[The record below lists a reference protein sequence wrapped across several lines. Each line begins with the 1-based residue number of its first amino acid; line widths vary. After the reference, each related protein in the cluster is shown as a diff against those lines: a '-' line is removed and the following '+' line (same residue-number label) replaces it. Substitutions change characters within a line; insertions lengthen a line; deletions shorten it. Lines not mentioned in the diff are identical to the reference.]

1 MRYAPLLALLA
12 LGCSETPAPD
22 VDAQVDAS
30 RPDLCVC
37 VDGSIP
43 PDVAVEDR
51 SDVVDAGGV
60 DVVDAPTPVDA
71 PDVPELPDVVDA
83 AVSADAVD
91 AGEADVPGLDVAPDA
106 AAVDAPDVQLA
117 DVVDAAGC
125 DAALAV
131 DPLNCGTCGNVC
143 AGGTT
148 CMMGLC
154 RCASGAMLC
163 DGRCVDTRTN
173 NSNCGACGN
182 ACTIANTVC
191 SVGRC
196 ACRGGEDICNGRC
209 ADLASD
215 WTNCGACGTRCAWP
229 PGGIPVCTDR
239 RCDVRCDSGL
249 GNCDGNVTNGCE
261 TDLSANPMHCGGCG
275 MACSTAGATSTCATG
290 RCVIQC
296 NPGFANC
303 DGTPSNGCEININT
317 SVAHCGSCGGWCS
330 PRHATPSCTDGRC
343 GISACDRNYADCDG
357 DVANGCEVPIDFSN
371 TNCGR
376 CGRVCPNG
384 STCIGGVCR

>member
-1 MRYAPLLALLA
+1 M
-12 LGCSETPAPD
+12 
-22 VDAQVDAS
+22 
-30 RPDLCVC
+30 
-37 VDGSIP
+37 
-43 PDVAVEDR
+43 
-51 SDVVDAGGV
+51 VDAGGV

-71 PDVPELPDVVDA
+71 PDVPSSPTWWTPR
-83 AVSADAVD
+83 SAPTRWTRASRC
-91 AGEADVPGLDVAPDA
+91 PGLDVAPDA

-143 AGGTT
+143 AGGTAIHD
-148 CMMGLC
+148 GALPVRLRA
-154 RCASGAMLC
+154 RCVC

-196 ACRGGEDICNGRC
+196 ACRGAKISATVVAPISRATGRTV
-209 ADLASD
+209 ARAE
-215 WTNCGACGTRCAWP
+215 P
-229 PGGIPVCTDR
+229 
-239 RCDVRCDSGL
+239 DVRGLRAAFQSARIADVTSGATRRARQL
-249 GNCDGNVTNGCE
+249 RRQRHQRLRDRPQRK
-261 TDLSANPMHCGGCG
+261 SMHCGGCG
-275 MACSTAGATSTCATG
+275 MACSTAGRPSTCATG

-376 CGRVCPNG
+376 CGRVVSKTAPHASAASADKPRPPSRAARRCSQG
-384 STCIGGVCR
+384 STTSCEP